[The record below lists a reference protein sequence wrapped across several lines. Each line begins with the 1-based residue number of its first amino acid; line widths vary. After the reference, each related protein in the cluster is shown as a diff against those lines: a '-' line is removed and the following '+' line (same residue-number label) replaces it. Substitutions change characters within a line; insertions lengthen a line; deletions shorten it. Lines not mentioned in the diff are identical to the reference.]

1 MKISLWSDWMI
12 AVLEPAPEATAGGII
27 KVGPDPIR
35 FARCKAVGPGRSFL
49 SKKLGKYYTVPSE
62 VQPGDRFP
70 FFKAASETKQG
81 HSLALLLEDNEVLIR
96 ACDVLFVVDEGD
108 VEVTL

>member
-1 MKISLWSDWMI
+1 MI
-12 AVLEPAPEATAGGII
+12 AVLEPADERTKGGII

-35 FARCKAVGPGRSFL
+35 FAVCKEVGPGRIFY
-49 SKKLGKYYTVPSE
+49 SKRKGRSYLRPSE

-81 HSLALLLEDNEVLIR
+81 HAFAMLLEDNEVMLR
-96 ACDVLFVVDEGD
+96 ASDVLFVVDEGK